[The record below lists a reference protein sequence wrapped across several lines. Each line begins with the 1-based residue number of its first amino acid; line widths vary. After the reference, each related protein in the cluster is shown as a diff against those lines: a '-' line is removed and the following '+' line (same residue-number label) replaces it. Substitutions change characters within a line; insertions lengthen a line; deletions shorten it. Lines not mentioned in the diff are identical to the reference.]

1 MPFVVAGTGLVHWQL
16 AQKSAQSQWYI
27 AYYMSVLLLF
37 QWVSMALV
45 ALVLADGLLDLRQRM
60 KSRED

>member
-1 MPFVVAGTGLVHWQL
+1 
-16 AQKSAQSQWYI
+16 
-27 AYYMSVLLLF
+27 MSVLLLF